1 MKKLFRYFKECRLEM
16 KKVAWPNRATIVSS
30 TKLILI
36 TTVVFAVLLGL
47 TDFLLLKAVSLL
59 F

>member
-1 MKKLFRYFKECRLEM
+1 MRKLFRYFKECRLEM

-30 TKLILI
+30 TKIVLI
-36 TTVVFAVLLGL
+36 TTIIFAILLGL
-47 TDFLLLKAVSLL
+47 VDFLLMRLIYLI

>member
-30 TKLILI
+30 TKIVLI
-36 TTVVFAVLLGL
+36 TTIIFAILLGL
-47 TDFLLLKAVSLL
+47 VDFLLMRLVYLI

>member
-16 KKVAWPNRATIVSS
+16 KKVAWPNKATILSS
-30 TKLILI
+30 TKIVLISTI
-36 TTVVFAVLLGL
+36 IFAVLLGL
-47 TDFLLLKAVSLL
+47 VDFLLMRLVYLI

>member
-16 KKVAWPNRATIVSS
+16 KKVAWPNKVQILSYTKIV
-30 TKLILI
+30 LI

-47 TDFLLLKAVSLL
+47 VDYLLLQGMYLI